1 MKSTPAPSRPF
12 LLSLIALLRPAH
24 WVKNLFI
31 FVPVFFS
38 GKLTSLDSLPILTNL
53 FWGWLAFGLV
63 ASAVY
68 VLNDWRDREADRMH
82 PVKAARPLASG
93 AVPPAVGLV
102 LMVVCAVAGLLLAY
116 WLRDKFAFILLI
128 YLALNVAYCFGLK
141 NISILDVLIVAA
153 GFVLRVK
160 AGGALAEVFVTN
172 WLTVMVYLLALFLAF
187 AKRRDDLLLK
197 ISTGHDMRKA
207 IKGYNLEFVNLA
219 SGLLAAVISVTYLL
233 YCVSPEVE
241 QRLGT
246 GRVYYTFLFVL
257 AGLLRYLQLTYV
269 LNDSG
274 SPVKLLYR
282 DRFIQVCLVAWVVSF
297 YAIIYYRD
305 IRFFD

>member
-1 MKSTPAPSRPF
+1 MGNTTTTQPYLF
-12 LLSLIALLRPAH
+12 SLVKLLRPAH

-31 FVPVFFS
+31 FIPVFFS
-38 GKLTSLDSLPILTNL
+38 GRLASLTDLSILTDL
-53 FWGWLAFGLV
+53 LGGWLAFGLV
-63 ASAVY
+63 ASSVY
-68 VLNDWRDREADRMH
+68 VLNDWRDRGADRLH
-82 PVKAARPLASG
+82 PVKSARPLASG
-93 AVPPAVGLV
+93 AITPAVGLT
-102 LMVVCAVAGLLLAY
+102 LMVICAAAGLLLAY

-141 NISILDVLIVAA
+141 NISILDVLIVAI

-160 AGGALAEVFVTN
+160 AGGALAEVFVTP

-197 ISTGHDMRKA
+197 LSTGQDMRKA

-219 SGLLAAVISVTYLL
+219 LGLLSAVISVAYLL
-233 YCVSPEVE
+233 YCVSPDVE
-241 QRLGT
+241 QRLG

-282 DRFIQVCLVAWVVSF
+282 DRFIQVCLVAWVISF